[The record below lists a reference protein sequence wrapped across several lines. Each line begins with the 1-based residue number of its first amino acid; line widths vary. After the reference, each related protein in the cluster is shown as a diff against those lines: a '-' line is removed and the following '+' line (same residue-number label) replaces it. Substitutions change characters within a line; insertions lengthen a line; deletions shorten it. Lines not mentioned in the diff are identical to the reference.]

1 MKILTGLKIAVG
13 IGAFLGTLLG
23 SLIFVTLTAIL

>member
-13 IGAFLGTLLG
+13 IGATLGIILG
-23 SLIFVTLTAIL
+23 SLIFVTLTSIL